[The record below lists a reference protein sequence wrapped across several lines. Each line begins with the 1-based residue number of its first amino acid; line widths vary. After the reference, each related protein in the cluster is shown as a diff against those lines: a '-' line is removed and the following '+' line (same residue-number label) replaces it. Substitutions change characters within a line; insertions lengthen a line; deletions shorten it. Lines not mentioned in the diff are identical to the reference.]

1 MKRIINPWLNHD
13 AYHCFG
19 CCDRNESGVKM
30 EFYADGEEVVS
41 YWKPESRF
49 QGWIDTLHGGIQAV
63 LLDEICGWAVMLS
76 MQTSGV
82 TSKMETRYKHA
93 VSTNNAYLK
102 LQAKVTEIKWN
113 IATVEASLY
122 NEEGV
127 LCTQAVCTYFTFPKE
142 KSSEM
147 GFNGFELEDNELD
160 EDTIVRSL
168 THQ

>member
-1 MKRIINPWLNHD
+1 
-13 AYHCFG
+13 
-19 CCDRNESGVKM
+19 
-30 EFYADGEEVVS
+30 
-41 YWKPESRF
+41 
-49 QGWIDTLHGGIQAV
+49 
-63 LLDEICGWAVMLS
+63 
-76 MQTSGV
+76 
-82 TSKMETRYKHA
+82 METRYKHA
-93 VSTNNAYLK
+93 VSTSNAYLK
-102 LQAKVTEIKWN
+102 LQAKVTEIKRN

-168 THQ
+168 TCQ